1 MSKMNAGL
9 LATRRVAPLPCQQ
22 PSQLAPLLLHLS
34 FFGKS
39 FGIILA
45 TALQRLVFS
54 LLASGRSV
62 VQFFVDLQRMVWRSV
77 GWMSASP
84 RSPALRDLGLRFT
97 LPRWKIFSGKC
108 SSSRSGCLM
117 PWRCAPRA
125 QSGPCFDSGP
135 ERGSHC
141 FWSNMDAL
149 SMCQR
154 ACAVKQRRRGV
165 STQHFK
171 GHTSR
176 AKLRLPRRWL

>member
-97 LPRWKIFSGKC
+97 LPRWKIFSGK
-108 SSSRSGCLM
+108 L
-117 PWRCAPRA
+117 
-125 QSGPCFDSGP
+125 QI
-135 ERGSHC
+135 
-141 FWSNMDAL
+141 
-149 SMCQR
+149 
-154 ACAVKQRRRGV
+154 
-165 STQHFK
+165 
-171 GHTSR
+171 
-176 AKLRLPRRWL
+176 RLPRAVALRSSGTAWTVFRLKTERGFAPHLFKHENSVYVLASLRRQSSAAWGADSAL